1 MLKYNV
7 KLLFEK
13 KTIYS
18 KSIKYFY
25 LNLVTEGFF
34 TGWLEIPEILRIQLI
49 QESNYA
55 MVQNRFLCGSILIV
69 SRCVFFY
76 FYKFL
81 YSILLY

>member
-1 MLKYNV
+1 MPKYNV

-34 TGWLEIPEILRIQLI
+34 TGWLEIPE
-49 QESNYA
+49 N
-55 MVQNRFLCGSILIV
+55 
-69 SRCVFFY
+69 
-76 FYKFL
+76 
-81 YSILLY
+81 